1 MYSWFVVD
9 RVTTICGIVNTAS
22 QVYLPAS
29 EVFRRLKLR
38 DSLFSILTASALISS
53 SGKALS
59 ADDTYLVHNTSG
71 DTISLSTTDTL
82 HTNSKGSPTLGLDV
96 VLETFT
102 IGLGR
107 SDEREYN
114 EGTIYI

>member
-1 MYSWFVVD
+1 MYSWCEID
-9 RVTTICGIVNTAS
+9 RVTSICGMVNTAS

-38 DSLFSILTASALISS
+38 DSLLSILTTSALISS
-53 SGKALS
+53 SGKVS
-59 ADDTYLVHNTSG
+59 ADDTYLVHNISG
-71 DTISLSTTDTL
+71 DTDNLCITDTL
-82 HTNSKGSPTLGLDV
+82 HIKSKGSPIPGLDV

-107 SDEREYN
+107 SDERE
-114 EGTIYI
+114 